1 MKDRGGLWKVRP
13 EVCKIFSVAEL
24 LFKYSITGFIRS
36 IDVKQMVDKLL
47 VNAEVLSNYSQ
58 IYSDANVEKEIAM
71 NLLDHMLT
79 LYLRVRSFSYAK
91 DKIETH
97 KIEKNKQRSRSLRT
111 EIKKSSITRKADQ

>member
-1 MKDRGGLWKVRP
+1 
-13 EVCKIFSVAEL
+13 
-24 LFKYSITGFIRS
+24 
-36 IDVKQMVDKLL
+36 MVDKLL

-71 NLLDHMLT
+71 NLLDHLLA

-97 KIEKNKQRSRSLRT
+97 KIEKNP
-111 EIKKSSITRKADQ
+111 EISFT